1 MWSVVLECGATLS
14 KLALGISEISMR
26 IAVVALF
33 LCSSALQA
41 QYSPVAVYSQIPNF
55 YAATMANM
63 TPLWHQ
69 QHVVSLYKG
78 VRTGQSAQSNR
89 SGQTTGGASSG
100 TRAPLRQP
108 GDFTFPYQRRL
119 VSVDEMAGHLTESPN
134 ERRLVAAELAQL
146 IETVAEDLK
155 QGDTPYDVSKAF
167 TFFTATM
174 YSILHP
180 EVAID
185 QGVMDRLRF
194 QFRSELLDPASLKA
208 SPADRTQRQWE
219 TLIGI
224 GGLVLMGH
232 ERALQQGDQAVL
244 RSLRSS
250 AALGLTQLFRVDSSR
265 LKLDPRSD
273 LPLSLTGEPDS
284 AVLAA
289 TSATVPA
296 QAPNR
301 AVSAPATPAV
311 VSAHR
316 IDPNATVLRLGHY
329 HMINGVHP
337 AELRLHP
344 EGLSFDPLGQ
354 TCNQAALKAPYADV
368 IINSVA
374 VNGNGETLLNLR
386 IRDPRN
392 PKKTLNF
399 NFATED
405 ARNDNSSGIPMVR
418 SPDGALDRLRQ
429 VAEMLR
435 ARGAR

>member
-1 MWSVVLECGATLS
+1 M
-14 KLALGISEISMR
+14 ALP
-26 IAVVALF
+26 
-33 LCSSALQA
+33 A

-69 QHVVSLYKG
+69 QHVVSLYRGAK
-78 VRTGQSAQSNR
+78 TGQSAAAPR
-89 SGQTTGGASSG
+89 SGQTAGGGASSG

-119 VSVDEMAGHLTESPN
+119 VSVDEMAGYLTESPS
-134 ERRLVAAELAQL
+134 ERRLVATQLAEL

-155 QGDTPYDVSKAF
+155 QGETAYDVSKAF

-180 EVAID
+180 EISID
-185 QGVMDRLRF
+185 QGAMDRLRF
-194 QFRSELLDPASLKA
+194 QFRSELLDPSSLRA

-224 GGLVLMGH
+224 AGLVLMGH
-232 ERALQQGDQAVL
+232 EQALQQGNQAVL

-265 LKLDPRSD
+265 LRLDPRSD
-273 LPLSLTGEPDS
+273 LPLSLTGEPDP
-284 AVLAA
+284 AMLAA
-289 TSATVPA
+289 ASAPA
-296 QAPNR
+296 PSPAPASSR
-301 AVSAPATPAV
+301 AVSTLPAPAE
-311 VSAHR
+311 VSAR
-316 IDPNATVLRLGHY
+316 PIDPNATVLRLGHY
-329 HMINGVHP
+329 HMISGVHP
-337 AELRLHP
+337 AELRIHP
-344 EGLSFDPLGQ
+344 DGLSFDPLGQ
-354 TCNQAALKAPYADV
+354 NCNQAGLKAPYAD
-368 IINSVA
+368 ILINGVA

-392 PKKTLNF
+392 PKKSLNF

-405 ARNDNSSGIPMVR
+405 ARNDNSSGVPMVR
-418 SPDGALDRLRQ
+418 SPEGAIDRLRQ
-429 VAEMLR
+429 VAELLR